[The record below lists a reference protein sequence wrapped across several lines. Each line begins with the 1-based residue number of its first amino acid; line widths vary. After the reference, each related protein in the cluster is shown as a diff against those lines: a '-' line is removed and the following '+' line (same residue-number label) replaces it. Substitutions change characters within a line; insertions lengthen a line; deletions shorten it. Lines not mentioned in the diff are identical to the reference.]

1 MVSKAI
7 LHNWL
12 ATNQLQPIFDN
23 LLVRNPIPDMV
34 IHTSGRYHAYI
45 QAKMEETEETP
56 SLRVEHNK
64 IRKTLEHI
72 INQLVETPSLIQIKN
87 HPMTALELLNDLLV
101 GVSGN
106 AAYDK
111 LKALVQAHQPISPA
125 ERETFEK
132 LEALLDLGV
141 RNVKTQTEMLVAL
154 HDLKAEFAK
163 KQNLDAQQ
171 PTVVNNGSV
180 TGQFNGSQFYAPI
193 HFGFGKSN

>member
-1 MVSKAI
+1 MVSKEI

-12 ATNQLQPIFDN
+12 ANNQLQAIFDN
-23 LLVRNPIPDMV
+23 LLARNPIPDMV
-34 IHTSGRYHAYI
+34 IHTSGRYHAYMGE
-45 QAKMEETEETP
+45 KMEGMEEST
-56 SLRVEHNK
+56 SLRVEYNR
-64 IRKTLEHI
+64 IRKALEYI
-72 INQLVETPSLIQIKN
+72 INQLAETPSLIQNKN
-87 HPMTALELLNDLLV
+87 HPMTGLELLNDLLV

-154 HDLKAEFAK
+154 HDLKTEFAK

-180 TGQFNGSQFYAPI
+180 TGQFNDSQFYAPI
-193 HFGFGKSN
+193 YFGKPI

>member
-1 MVSKAI
+1 M

-12 ATNQLQPIFDN
+12 ANNQLQPIFED
-23 LLVRNPIPDMV
+23 LLARNPIPDMV
-34 IHTSGRYHAYI
+34 IHTSGRYHAYMK
-45 QAKMEETEETP
+45 AKMEETEETT

-72 INQLVETPSLIQIKN
+72 INQLAETPLLVQIKN
-87 HPMTALELLNDLLV
+87 YPMTGFELLNELLV

-111 LKALVQAHQPISPA
+111 LKVLVQAHQPIAPA

-141 RNVKTQTEMLVAL
+141 RNVKTQTEMLDAL
-154 HDLKAEFAK
+154 DDLKTELSAPK
-163 KQNLDAQQ
+163 VSNQTTHNYYGTVGK
-171 PTVVNNGSV
+171 VVNNPTISGD
-180 TGQFNGSQFYAPI
+180 FNM
-193 HFGFGKSN
+193 